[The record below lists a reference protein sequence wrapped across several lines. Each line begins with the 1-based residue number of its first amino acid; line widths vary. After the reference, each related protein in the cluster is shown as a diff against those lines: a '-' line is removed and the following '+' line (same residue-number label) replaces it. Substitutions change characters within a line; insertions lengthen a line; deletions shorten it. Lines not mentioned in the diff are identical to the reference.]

1 MDRDAMRRSTDQEM
15 MDAPRG
21 RRGMDS
27 ESSGDD
33 VFQDAV
39 GEAQGERRAER
50 ASDATGEE
58 ARRSE
63 DETCGMECGVEAG
76 GSGEGDG
83 EEGGRSTAESP
94 KASGRRKPSDRD
106 GKPPGDGDLELEDE
120 EKRKSTPSLQVEI
133 PAHFQCPITMELMQ
147 DPVMIATG
155 HTYDRPAIQRWLD
168 QGHRTC
174 PVTGVRLRHLELIPN
189 HAIRTAI
196 QSWAP
201 AELSAL
207 RPLAPLHDKAV
218 VDIHRQ
224 NSDFAGLPS
233 ADQELA
239 PSAGGAANA
248 STADA
253 SDDQHPVYTIAEG
266 HDEIVWGVDTT
277 ATTLFSASA
286 DKTIRAWDISSRRCV
301 QVLEEH
307 TRPVLCLAVCVKHD
321 KLFSGSY
328 DCTVR
333 VWNLSTYRRITYLP
347 GHTDAVRALQV
358 YNDTTL
364 YTASYDHT
372 IRAYDIESLELLKVL
387 RGHNGPVR
395 TLVTVNDYVFSGS
408 YDRTVR
414 VWPAYTA
421 DVGPSAGTDLVKTL
435 KGHRDAVRALACF
448 PRRQATSSN
457 RAIGPFVFSGSDDT
471 NVRVWNAATFE
482 CVQELKGH
490 GDNVR
495 VLTVDDR
502 HLYSGSWDKTIR
514 VWDLE
519 TFSCKHIINGHTE
532 AVLALCVMGGHL
544 VSGSYDT
551 TVRLWGVQ
559 PETEFECVGV
569 FQGHHDAVRVLTSAG
584 RNATTVFSGSYD
596 GSIGFWRLP
605 IADPRDWPPSR
616 SITNGWV

>member
-1 MDRDAMRRSTDQEM
+1 MSDPSEVVPDVQEPMTTNARENRREDSDSGGSRAAYVDANDDGFRDA
-15 MDAPRG
+15 
-21 RRGMDS
+21 DS
-27 ESSGDD
+27 EFSGQNRNDD
-33 VFQDAV
+33 EDNCEMDYD
-39 GEAQGERRAER
+39 GTTTEIREGMLSGME
-50 ASDATGEE
+50 SDAREELTPIAAKEDIEMEKKEGEPG
-58 ARRSE
+58 
-63 DETCGMECGVEAG
+63 GMI
-76 GSGEGDG
+76 
-83 EEGGRSTAESP
+83 
-94 KASGRRKPSDRD
+94 ASGIA
-106 GKPPGDGDLELEDE
+106 L
-120 EKRKSTPSLQVEI
+120 EI

-224 NSDFAGLPS
+224 NSDIIGLRD
-233 ADQELA
+233 ALGA
-239 PSAGGAANA
+239 GAAVVAPAAN
-248 STADA
+248 ADA

-277 ATTLFSASA
+277 PTTLFSASA

-414 VWPAYTA
+414 VWPAYSE
-421 DVGPSAGTDLVKTL
+421 DIGPSAGTDLVKTL
-435 KGHRDAVRALACF
+435 KGHKDAVRALACF

-457 RAIGPFVFSGSDDT
+457 RAIGPYVFSGSDDS
-471 NVRVWNAATFE
+471 NVRVWNAGTFE
-482 CVQELKGH
+482 CIQELKGH
-490 GDNVR
+490 TDNVR

-502 HLYSGSWDKTIR
+502 YLYSGSWDKTIR

-559 PETEFECVGV
+559 SETEFECVGV
-569 FQGHHDAVRVLTSAG
+569 FHAHNDAVRVLTSAG
-584 RNATTVFSGSYD
+584 RNAATVFSGSYD

-605 IADPRDWPPSR
+605 ISDPRDWPPSR
-616 SITNGWV
+616 SHALGWVGQRSPH

>member
-1 MDRDAMRRSTDQEM
+1 MEGDAGEPTRATRARAGEE
-15 MDAPRG
+15 
-21 RRGMDS
+21 DS
-27 ESSGDD
+27 SETSED
-33 VFQDAV
+33 VFQDATADPPE
-39 GEAQGERRAER
+39 GLTTRW
-50 ASDATGEE
+50 
-58 ARRSE
+58 SE
-63 DETCGMECGVEAG
+63 DETCGAMECGANEEP
-76 GSGEGDG
+76 GSGGGRTGMTIAGSPDASPLAERRGVGEGGDARLSDG
-83 EEGGRSTAESP
+83 E
-94 KASGRRKPSDRD
+94 
-106 GKPPGDGDLELEDE
+106 
-120 EKRKSTPSLQVEI
+120 KSTGLQVEI
-133 PAHFQCPITMELMQ
+133 PGHFQCPITMELMQ

-201 AELSAL
+201 ADVSRL

-224 NSDFAGLPS
+224 SSDIAGTIASMS
-233 ADQELA
+233 A
-239 PSAGGAANA
+239 SAGAANA
-248 STADA
+248 QAMEVG
-253 SDDQHPVYTIAEG
+253 DDQHPVYTIAEG

-286 DKTIRAWDISSRRCV
+286 DKTIRAWDIASRRCV

-328 DCTVR
+328 DATVR
-333 VWNLSTYRRITYLP
+333 VWNLSTYRRITYLA

-414 VWPAYTA
+414 VWPAYSA

-435 KGHRDAVRALACF
+435 KGHREAVRALACF

-457 RAIGPFVFSGSDDT
+457 RAMGPYVFSGSDDT
-471 NVRVWNAATFE
+471 HVRVWNAATFE
-482 CVQELKGH
+482 CVEVLGGH
-490 GDNVR
+490 HDNVR

-514 VWDLE
+514 IWDLE
-519 TFSCKHIINGHTE
+519 SFTCKKIVQGHTE

-551 TVRLWGVQ
+551 TVRIWGVQ

-569 FQGHHDAVRVLTSAG
+569 FHAHRDAVRVLTSAG

-616 SITNGWV
+616 SVTNGWV

>member
-1 MDRDAMRRSTDQEM
+1 VVVCDMDERPVRLVTSVETEEARDSS
-15 MDAPRG
+15 
-21 RRGMDS
+21 RGMDS
-27 ESSGDD
+27 DSDGERGAAYEDAEDGFRDADSEFSGRARDGEDANCLMECDLASVDRQESEMKQDAREGDD
-33 VFQDAV
+33 
-39 GEAQGERRAER
+39 GEAKVSSPEANAEGQARGRA
-50 ASDATGEE
+50 
-58 ARRSE
+58 
-63 DETCGMECGVEAG
+63 
-76 GSGEGDG
+76 
-83 EEGGRSTAESP
+83 
-94 KASGRRKPSDRD
+94 
-106 GKPPGDGDLELEDE
+106 
-120 EKRKSTPSLQVEI
+120 LQVEI
-133 PAHFQCPITMELMQ
+133 PTHFQCPITMELMQ

-224 NSDFAGLPS
+224 NSDFIVLRDAI
-233 ADQELA
+233 EHERA
-239 PSAGGAANA
+239 PGGASAVVFEA
-248 STADA
+248 SE
-253 SDDQHPVYTIAEG
+253 DQHPVYTITEG

-277 ATTLFSASA
+277 PTTLFSASA
-286 DKTIRAWDISSRRCV
+286 DKTIRAWDIASRRCV

-395 TLVTVNDYVFSGS
+395 TLVTVNDYIFSGS

-414 VWPAYTA
+414 VWPAYSE

-448 PRRQATSSN
+448 SRRQATSSS

-482 CVQELKGH
+482 CVHELKGH
-490 GDNVR
+490 ADNVR

-502 HLYSGSWDKTIR
+502 YLYSGSWDKTIR

-519 TFSCKHIINGHTE
+519 TFSCKHIMNGHTE

-569 FQGHHDAVRVLTSAG
+569 FHAHNDAVRVLTSAG

-616 SITNGWV
+616 SIANGWVS